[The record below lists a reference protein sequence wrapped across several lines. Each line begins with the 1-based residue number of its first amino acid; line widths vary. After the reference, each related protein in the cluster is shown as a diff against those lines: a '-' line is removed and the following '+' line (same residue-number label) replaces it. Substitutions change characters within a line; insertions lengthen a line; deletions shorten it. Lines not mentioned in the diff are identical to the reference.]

1 MVFPDPLPPSHYEAE
16 LNASFDHLTDRGLAS
31 LRRLLMMLHHEF
43 PHIPSCPL
51 LPIIAS
57 YFLLF
62 MEDRDCH
69 ACMSAIL
76 ESIDDNHFDCSQR
89 NYAATLRTFQD
100 LTKVLLVSYNI
111 YSNEAHLTHHL
122 KNTIHIVTFDYFFH
136 VYVKLVLS
144 KYFQIFNPRMC
155 ACGS

>member
-1 MVFPDPLPPSHYEAE
+1 
-16 LNASFDHLTDRGLAS
+16 
-31 LRRLLMMLHHEF
+31 MMLHHEF
-43 PHIPSCPL
+43 PHVPSCPL
-51 LPIIAS
+51 LPVIAS

-76 ESIDDNHFDCSQR
+76 ESIDDNYLDCSQK

-111 YSNEAHLTHHL
+111 IIKVHTSNLSFKEHQYLVYLHFGHL
-122 KNTIHIVTFDYFFH
+122 
-136 VYVKLVLS
+136 LS
-144 KYFQIFNPRMC
+144 FI
-155 ACGS
+155 S